1 MSLTTQEAILVLFEA
16 QKTACGLAQ
25 IDKEGMQKWMC
36 SQGQWNRDLV
46 TRIDALTAHV
56 EDLSMAVKQLQDWTL
71 IPGDKS

>member
-16 QKTACGLAQ
+16 
-25 IDKEGMQKWMC
+25 QKWMC